1 MSVRTTPRLAPWRH
15 SQLTFLRHE
24 FPAKTGCAG
33 ATRARGAG
41 ERFGMRFL
49 KSDGSLIGV
58 LVVLAITQ
66 LIGWGTIGLP
76 PIVGRDLAAD
86 LGMSLP
92 MVFAG
97 TSTLYVTMGLCAPW
111 LAKAFARHGARKVMM
126 AGTVVAVPGYIVLS
140 LAHEPMLYFTAW
152 VILGMG
158 GSATLST
165 GAYILLN
172 EVAGPKAKSAIGAL
186 MLVTGLSGSIFW
198 PTTSFLS
205 GHFGWRGT
213 CLVYAA
219 MLLLVSL
226 PLYAF
231 ATPRRSGVKGPAS
244 APARQAD
251 APSIPRSTFGLV
263 VAAITLN
270 AFVTFGLSAVFV
282 ELLRVEGL
290 APAQAIAF
298 GSMLGVIQVSA
309 RGLDFL
315 GGGRWDGITT
325 GLVAGTALP
334 AAMLLMMLS
343 EGATWAVAAFILLYG
358 AGSGAMAVAR
368 ATIPL
373 VFYDQAEFAKAASM
387 IALPLNLASALSP
400 PLLAGLLTQFGGR
413 GALGLTFVCSCAA
426 VLILAV
432 LGRRRPRVA
441 VAA

>member
-1 MSVRTTPRLAPWRH
+1 M
-15 SQLTFLRHE
+15 QL
-24 FPAKTGCAG
+24 GQ
-33 ATRARGAG
+33 ATI
-41 ERFGMRFL
+41 GMRFL
-49 KSDGSLIGV
+49 KSDGRLIGV
-58 LVVLAITQ
+58 LLVLAITQ

-126 AGTVVAVPGYIVLS
+126 VGTVVAVPGYVVLYF
-140 LAHEPMLYFTAW
+140 AHEPMLYFVAW

-165 GAYILLN
+165 GAYIMLN
-172 EVAGPKAKSAIGAL
+172 EVAGRQAKNAIGAL

-205 GHFGWRGT
+205 SHLGWRGT

-219 MLLLVSL
+219 MLILVSL

-231 ATPRRSGVKGPAS
+231 GVPRRSVVKEEGRAEAKPS
-244 APARQAD
+244 DAPA
-251 APSIPRSTFGLV
+251 IPRSTFNLV
-263 VAAITLN
+263 VCAITLN
-270 AFVTFGLSAVFV
+270 AFVTFGLSAVLI
-282 ELLRVEGL
+282 ELLRAEGL
-290 APAQAIAF
+290 APAQALAF

-334 AAMLLMMLS
+334 VAMLLLMMS
-343 EGATWAVAAFILLYG
+343 EGATWAVAVFILLYG

-373 VFYDQAEFAKAASM
+373 VFYDQAEFAKASSM
-387 IALPLNLASALSP
+387 IALPLNLASAISP

-426 VLILAV
+426 VLILV
-432 LGRRRPRVA
+432 LLGRRRPQL
-441 VAA
+441 VAAGAV